1 MSLRWAITGAGLIT
15 GAGDAPQAL
24 FESLLDDPVPA
35 DGDDVSAAT
44 RRIRDFDVGRYI
56 RRKGLKLLSRT
67 SQLATAAA
75 AGLQEGLEGVP
86 GECVGVV
93 FGTAW
98 GSLDTVVRFEREAYT
113 EGPRFV
119 DPILFTETVA
129 NVPAGRVS
137 IHFGWSAL
145 NATVSAGTSS
155 GLQAVERAVQF
166 LDEGRADVVVAGGGD
181 ELNEHLLRT
190 LRAEG
195 FLAAGGPS
203 RPYHPASRGPVG
215 AEGACLLTLESV
227 EHAEGRGAHVWG
239 QVAGAASATADPEKQ
254 RLAAGCA
261 EMLRQLLARCGWAVD
276 SVDLLVLSGN
286 GNSVRDSAEV
296 TAVGQVFGA
305 TAPPAVA
312 PKAWL
317 GESWGAG
324 GGTGIVIALEAVRRS
339 VVPGFPSDGG
349 SPPDGLRFPA
359 QTIDHPVRRAI
370 VIDCAESG
378 QLAAVAL
385 SAGG

>member
-1 MSLRWAITGAGLIT
+1 
-15 GAGDAPQAL
+15 
-24 FESLLDDPVPA
+24 
-35 DGDDVSAAT
+35 
-44 RRIRDFDVGRYI
+44 
-56 RRKGLKLLSRT
+56 
-67 SQLATAAA
+67 
-75 AGLQEGLEGVP
+75 
-86 GECVGVV
+86 
-93 FGTAW
+93 
-98 GSLDTVVRFEREAYT
+98 
-113 EGPRFV
+113 
-119 DPILFTETVA
+119 
-129 NVPAGRVS
+129 
-137 IHFGWSAL
+137 
-145 NATVSAGTSS
+145 
-155 GLQAVERAVQF
+155 
-166 LDEGRADVVVAGGGD
+166 
-181 ELNEHLLRT
+181 
-190 LRAEG
+190 
-195 FLAAGGPS
+195 
-203 RPYHPASRGPVG
+203 
-215 AEGACLLTLESV
+215 
-227 EHAEGRGAHVWG
+227 VWG